1 MYCRLPEIIMIIN
14 LQGRIMTENLSI
26 FSTIEDL
33 RNCSD
38 DTLEAGIDSV
48 SRDVV
53 IAYILELRERVK
65 EAEQGLWLVNIN
77 LNQLTKCAVSCQ
89 MTVQNRWNMHYLSVI
104 ALITHCIKLFRSS
117 NSVFSSP
124 TTT

>member
-1 MYCRLPEIIMIIN
+1 MYSVHPVDVLLHNNLMIFN
-14 LQGRIMTENLSI
+14 LVKDMSTTENLSI

-53 IAYILELRERVK
+53 IAYILELRKKVK
-65 EAEQGLWLVNIN
+65 EAEQGLWFLNSIIN
-77 LNQLTKCAVSCQ
+77 QVTKLSVSCQ
-89 MTVQNRWNMHYLSVI
+89 MMVQHCWDMLNLSVI
-104 ALITHCIKLFRSS
+104 NLI
-117 NSVFSSP
+117 
-124 TTT
+124 

>member
-1 MYCRLPEIIMIIN
+1 MRYKYDIRYTGTAHLVDILIHNELMIFN
-14 LQGRIMTENLSI
+14 LVKDMSTTENLSI

-53 IAYILELRERVK
+53 IAYILELRKKVK
-65 EAEQGLWLVNIN
+65 EAELGLWLVNFN
-77 LNQLTKCAVSCQ
+77 CTLN
-89 MTVQNRWNMHYLSVI
+89 
-104 ALITHCIKLFRSS
+104 
-117 NSVFSSP
+117 
-124 TTT
+124 

>member
-1 MYCRLPEIIMIIN
+1 MI
-14 LQGRIMTENLSI
+14 ENLSI

-53 IAYILELRERVK
+53 IAYILELRERIRQ
-65 EAEQGLWLVNIN
+65 AEQGWW
-77 LNQLTKCAVSCQ
+77 A
-89 MTVQNRWNMHYLSVI
+89 
-104 ALITHCIKLFRSS
+104 
-117 NSVFSSP
+117 
-124 TTT
+124 

>member
-1 MYCRLPEIIMIIN
+1 MGYIIIIFN
-14 LQGRIMTENLSI
+14 LKDRNMTENLSI

-53 IAYILELRERVK
+53 IAYILELRKKVK
-65 EAEQGLWLVNIN
+65 EAEQGLWLVNFN
-77 LNQLTKCAVSCQ
+77 CTLN
-89 MTVQNRWNMHYLSVI
+89 
-104 ALITHCIKLFRSS
+104 
-117 NSVFSSP
+117 
-124 TTT
+124 